1 MAGIGNQTKELTPK
15 QSRAI
20 TVLLTAK
27 DVQSAAQQ
35 AGVGERTLHRWLS
48 EDQTFREA
56 LIEAENRVIDVTI
69 YRLAGMTGLALDN
82 LEEVLDCKFAPIA
95 PAGVRVR
102 AATVILDQLVRL
114 IQLQNLEGRIAAME
128 SVLNKESR

>member
-1 MAGIGNQTKELTPK
+1 MQGTFQTV
-15 QSRAI
+15 S
-20 TVLLTAK
+20 K

-35 AGVGERTLHRWLS
+35 AGVGERTLHRWLC
-48 EDQTFREA
+48 EDQTFRDA
-56 LIEAENRVIDVTI
+56 LVEAENRVIDATI

-102 AATVILDQLVRL
+102 AATVILDQLVKL
-114 IQLQNLEGRIAAME
+114 IQLQNLEGRVGAME
-128 SVLNKESR
+128 ALLSKERK